1 MLFGT
6 AGVITALGLA
16 SLGSPETFALA
27 VFGCVAV
34 YGVQRFWRERRWRA
48 LLIRNAHRG
57 RNLANAQWQWKRLV
71 EAWNRECSTAVFNEK
86 LEKLKRAREELDSWA
101 SKRQR
106 KLRTLR
112 REVASRS
119 REFFL
124 EGKRIDRANLSL
136 RREDIAALASF
147 GIETAADVLREYR
160 KLMHAI
166 SSTSAHEL
174 QSWAAGHSRSFV
186 FDKNATPDPELVA
199 EAEARLAERR
209 QELLTILRN
218 GPEVLEMARMQIESG
233 RKRLEPEMKTAWAEL
248 QAAREAASE

>member
-6 AGVITALGLA
+6 AGAIAVLGLA

-27 VFGCVAV
+27 VFGCFAI

-57 RNLANAQWQWKRLV
+57 KNLANAQWQWKRLV

-86 LEKLKRAREELDSWA
+86 LEKLQRAREELSSWA

-106 KLRTLR
+106 ELRTLR
-112 REVASRS
+112 RELVSRS
-119 REFFL
+119 RELFL

-147 GIETAADVLREYR
+147 GIETAADVMRESR
-160 KLMHAI
+160 KLLHALP
-166 SSTSAHEL
+166 TASAHEL
-174 QSWAAGHSRSFV
+174 Q
-186 FDKNATPDPELVA
+186 
-199 EAEARLAERR
+199 
-209 QELLTILRN
+209 
-218 GPEVLEMARMQIESG
+218 
-233 RKRLEPEMKTAWAEL
+233 AWATGHN
-248 QAAREAASE
+248 R